1 MALRDAFVTRPTFFC
16 HALSLVFNEIE
27 QATAQTT
34 MQLIFPGNAFAK
46 AAMGVVLVAPGI
58 APGVGAETP
67 LVETRSALEK
77 WVETRQL
84 VSKAKSDWQADKET
98 IQQTIELFERE
109 LKSVA
114 EQMAKVSTNSVQVDK
129 ERAEAEALQ
138 KASKE
143 SLEGARRFA
152 AGFESEV
159 TKLVPRLPL
168 PLQDILKPLLN
179 RLPTDA
185 ANTKMTAAERIQ
197 VVIGILNEFDKF
209 NNAVTIFS
217 EKRKNEKGEEVS
229 VETVYV
235 GLGAAYFVSD
245 AGDFSGMGTAGPSG
259 WEWTVKPA
267 LGDSVREI
275 IRIYKNE
282 RPARFVALPVVIK

>member
-1 MALRDAFVTRPTFFC
+1 
-16 HALSLVFNEIE
+16 
-27 QATAQTT
+27 
-34 MQLIFPGNAFAK
+34 MQLIYPIVGNAFAK
-46 AAMGVVLVAPGI
+46 AAAGVLFAAICITPC
-58 APGVGAETP
+58 VGAESP
-67 LVETRSALEK
+67 LVQTRSTLQT

-84 VSKAKSDWQADKET
+84 VSKAKSDWQADKEM
-98 IQQTIELFERE
+98 IQQTIQVFERE
-109 LKSVA
+109 LKGVS

-143 SLEGARRFA
+143 SLERTRQFV
-152 AGFESEV
+152 AGFESEI
-159 TKLVPRLPL
+159 TKAVPRLPV

-185 ANTKMTAAERIQ
+185 ANTKMTVAERVQ
-197 VVIGILNEFDKF
+197 VAIGILNEFDKF
-209 NNAVTIFS
+209 NNSVAIFS
-217 EKRKNEKGEEVS
+217 EKRKNEKGEELS

-245 AGDFSGMGTAGPSG
+245 AGDFSGMGTAGPNG
-259 WEWTVKPA
+259 WEWTIKPG

-282 RPARFVALPVVIK
+282 RPARFVPLPVVIK